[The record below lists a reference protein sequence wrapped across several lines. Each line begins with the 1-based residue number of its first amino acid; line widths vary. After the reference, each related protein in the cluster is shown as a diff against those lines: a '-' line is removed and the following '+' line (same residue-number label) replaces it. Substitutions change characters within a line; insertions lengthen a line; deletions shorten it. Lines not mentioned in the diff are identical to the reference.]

1 MTHRHIKIQK
11 ALVKYSTFETAFIT
25 ITLKNNINI
34 FKVKYVHK
42 SVHGRTIYY
51 MGKKGKI
58 SQMYGNCQNQAI
70 HVIIPLHKN
79 TNLWIM
85 LI

>member
-1 MTHRHIKIQK
+1 MYTNLFMAGLYIIW
-11 ALVKYSTFETAFIT
+11 
-25 ITLKNNINI
+25 
-34 FKVKYVHK
+34 
-42 SVHGRTIYY
+42 
-51 MGKKGKI
+51 GKKGKI
-58 SQMYGNCQNQAI
+58 SQMYGNCQNQVI